1 MVRPKVGIA
10 GAGWVGG
17 TLLRYFKEILGY
29 RENEELFVYDVI
41 PEKCVGGINAADVIF
56 ITVPTPIPASGACDT
71 SMVESAISTL
81 LREKIVVIKST
92 VPPGTTERMQAKF
105 PQHKML
111 FNPEFLTE
119 SRAWEDMVRPDRQIV
134 GYTKK
139 SMDAA
144 HLVLSLLPTAPFMS
158 PWGIGTYEPI
168 RITATEA
175 EMIKY
180 AGNVFFSMKVS
191 YANAFAMLAE
201 KMGCDYENIRKAISA
216 EYRIGGAHTNV
227 NHGGY
232 KGFGGTCLPKDTYAL
247 KETAREQGLLE
258 VYNLLQSFWEFNAN
272 LLKSQG
278 LTIAQVS
285 KHFGEDIR

>member
-1 MVRPKVGIA
+1 MARPNVGIC

-29 RENEELFVYDVI
+29 KLGEDLFVYDVI
-41 PEKCVGGINAADVIF
+41 PGKCHGDINKADIVF

-71 SMVESAISTL
+71 SMVESAIGKL
-81 LREKIVVIKST
+81 QGEKIVVIKST
-92 VPPGTTERMQAKF
+92 VPPGTTERMQNKF

-134 GYTKK
+134 GYTEK

-144 HLVLSLLPTAPFMS
+144 HMVLSLLPKAPFMS

-175 EMIKY
+175 ELIKY

-191 YANAFAMLAE
+191 YSNAFAMLAE
-201 KMGCDYENIRKAISA
+201 KMGCDYENVRKAISA
-216 EYRIGGAHTNV
+216 EYRIGGAHTDV
-227 NHGGY
+227 AHGGY
-232 KGFGGTCLPKDTYAL
+232 KGFGGTCLTKDTYAL
-247 KETAREQGLLE
+247 KETAKELGLTE
-258 VYNLLQSFWEFNAN
+258 VYNLIQSFWVFNEN

-278 LTIAQVS
+278 LTVAQVS
-285 KHFGEDIR
+285 KHFGEDIK